1 MTMVV
6 TPFHQ
11 RALSE
16 FINKQKPVPTF
27 LRQTLLAGDRYVA
40 ARVVDL
46 VTLYDARRL
55 GAFVQRKSEAALIEP
70 PQKRVQAMAIPR
82 ISNYTAI
89 HFGDITDL
97 ARNAFGSNEN
107 VQEAFDELTTMHMT
121 TLRSRAERALEW
133 LLGQFI
139 STGNAQLASQTYSI
153 GTIGSIAAPFNWSTA
168 TTDAVADIASMRRA
182 VLQTSPNDVT
192 RVVGIYNGTVGT
204 KLLNNPSYQRYFA
217 SSFVGQRSVS
227 QQIFPNVTFHGNVEG
242 VDLYQYD
249 EVYVQQTDPDTTVTP
264 IIPDNKF
271 VVVAVSSANREY
283 YTHAENAD
291 GLRSLAK
298 FYAKQWMDYTRGV
311 EMVYNLVEVNALPY
325 VDADSVVVA
334 TIS

>member
-1 MTMVV
+1 MTMIV
-6 TPFHQ
+6 TPFRQ

-16 FINKQKPVPTF
+16 FINKQKSVPTF
-27 LRQTLLAGDRYVA
+27 LRQTLLVGDRYVS
-40 ARVVDL
+40 ARVLDL
-46 VTLYDARRL
+46 VTMYDARRL

-70 PQKRVQAMAIPR
+70 PQKRLQAIAIPR

-107 VQEAFDELTTMHMT
+107 VQDAFDELTTMHMT
-121 TLRSRAERALEW
+121 TLRSRSERALEW

-139 STGNAQLASQTYSI
+139 SSGEAILASQKYSI
-153 GTIGSIAAPFNWSTA
+153 GTIGLFGTLNWSSA
-168 TTDAVADIASMRRA
+168 TVDVVNNIASMRRA

-192 RVVGIYNGTVGT
+192 RVVGIYNSTVGQHI
-204 KLLNNPSYQRYFA
+204 LNNPSYQRYFA

-227 QQIFPNVTFHGNVEG
+227 QQVFPNVTFHGNVEG

-249 EVYVQQTDPDTTVTP
+249 EVYVQQSDPDTTVTP

-271 VVVAVSSANREY
+271 VVVAVSTANREY

-291 GLRSLAK
+291 GLRSQEK

-311 EMVYNLVEVNALPY
+311 EMVYNLVEVNALPF

>member
-1 MTMVV
+1 MTMVI
-6 TPFHQ
+6 TPFRQ
-11 RALSE
+11 RALSD

-27 LRQTLLAGDRYVA
+27 LRQTLLSGDRYVS

-46 VTLYDARRL
+46 ATMYDARRL
-55 GAFVQRKSEAALIEP
+55 GAFVQRKGEAALIEA
-70 PQKRVQAMAIPR
+70 PQKRVQSMAIPR

-97 ARNAFGSNEN
+97 ARNAFGTNEN

-133 LLGQFI
+133 LLGRFI
-139 STGNAQLASQTYSI
+139 STGSATVAAQTYTI
-153 GTIGSIAAPFNWSTA
+153 GTIGSFTPSGAWSTS
-168 TTDAVADIASMRRA
+168 TTDVVADIAAMRRA

-192 RVVGIYNGTVGT
+192 RVVGIYNSSVGRHI
-204 KLLNNPSYQRYFA
+204 LNSQSYQRYFA
-217 SSFVGQRSVS
+217 SAFVGQRTVS
-227 QQIFPNVTFHGNVEG
+227 QQLFPNVTFHGNVEG

-249 EVYVQQTDPDTTVTP
+249 EVYVQSSDPDTTVTP
-264 IIPDNKF
+264 IIPNNTF

-291 GLRSLAK
+291 GLNSREK
-298 FYAKQWMDYTRGV
+298 FYAKQWMQYNRGV
-311 EMVYNLVEVNALPY
+311 EMIYNLVEVNALPF

-334 TIS
+334 AIS